1 MALIQPT
8 DTPELWRVEA
18 ATETVSGETQI
29 NDATGAGNAST
40 VISGAGEVEFM
51 AAAVAAVGTLIRCP
65 RLVRR
70 CCVARFTAMAR
81 ACCTWCGRIIRAR
94 TMIPKPFRRFSFA
107 TVRTPA
113 GRWTG
118 LLASRSASAR
128 CASTA
133 ATPTAA
139 FRRM

>member
-1 MALIQPT
+1 
-8 DTPELWRVEA
+8 
-18 ATETVSGETQI
+18 
-29 NDATGAGNAST
+29 
-40 VISGAGEVEFM
+40 M
-51 AAAVAAVGTLIRCP
+51 AAAVAAVGTFDPLNIGTPLLRGEIYSHGDP
-65 RLVRR
+65 VRG
-70 CCVARFTAMAR
+70 ARIM
-81 ACCTWCGRIIRAR
+81 RAR

-118 LLASRSASAR
+118 LLASRSLPAR

-133 ATPTAA
+133 ALTTAA